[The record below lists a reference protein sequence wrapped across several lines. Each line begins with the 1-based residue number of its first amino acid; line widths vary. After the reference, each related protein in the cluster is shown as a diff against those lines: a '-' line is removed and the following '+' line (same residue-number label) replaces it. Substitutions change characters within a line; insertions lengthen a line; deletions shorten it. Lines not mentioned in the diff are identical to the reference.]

1 MGETEDVITV
11 VEALQKQFDAKANN
25 LPLLLA
31 GFSFGGAIQAHVAQN
46 LRPQILVLVAPS
58 VGHLNT
64 PPISDYVVRPLIIH
78 GDQDEV
84 VLLKTVLH
92 WATPQDLPVVVIP
105 GAEHFFHGKLRILKR
120 VVLDSCRS

>member
-1 MGETEDVITV
+1 M
-11 VEALQKQFDAKANN
+11 KAKANK

-58 VGHLNT
+58 VGHHT

-84 VLLKTVLH
+84 VLLKTILH
-92 WATPQDLPVVVIP
+92 WVTPQDLPVVVIP
-105 GAEHFFHGKLRILKR
+105 GAEHFFHSKLRILKR